1 MNNRVGRKVWPKVSV
16 AFAALL
22 SVLGAFALA
31 QSSGGIN
38 VITFSTLQAGAALPD
53 TLHVI
58 GVNKNKA
65 QTRYTLVN
73 DEGVTVLR
81 ADANNS
87 VSGLSRTVK
96 INPAEFPILK
106 WRWKISNVLK
116 NSDLKTKQGDDFPA
130 RIYVMFDYPLEK
142 LPFGERTKLRLARA
156 LYDPNLP
163 AATLCYVWDGKAP
176 AGTIAPSA
184 YTSLVRTLV
193 VESGGER
200 VNRWL
205 DVERNI
211 AADFR
216 AAFGDSFG
224 NEAPTIT
231 AVAVATDTDN
241 TGESA
246 TAYYG
251 DISFQKQA
259 VK

>member
-1 MNNRVGRKVWPKVSV
+1 MKTHVRLKRWITVGTVS
-16 AFAALL
+16 ATL
-22 SVLGAFALA
+22 LGAFAWA
-31 QSSGGIN
+31 QSTGVPAI
-38 VITFSTLQAGAALPD
+38 IFSTLQAGAAIPD
-53 TLHVI
+53 TLRVI
-58 GVNKNKA
+58 GNNKSKP
-65 QTRYTLVN
+65 QTRYTLVS
-73 DEGVTVLR
+73 DEGATVLR
-81 ADANNS
+81 ADAQNS
-87 VSGLSRTVK
+87 VSGLSRAIKV
-96 INPAEFPILK
+96 NPAEYPILK

-156 LYDPNLP
+156 LHDPNLP

-176 AGTIAPSA
+176 AGTIAHSP
-184 YTSLVRTLV
+184 YTSLVRTVV
-193 VESGGER
+193 VESGNER

-216 AAFGDSFG
+216 AAFGDD
-224 NEAPTIT
+224 APVIT
-231 AVAVATDTDN
+231 AVAVASDTDN

-251 DISFQKQA
+251 DILFQKQA